1 MGTFSQIDDVK
12 LYFFY
17 FLKEISLTDFNWKK
31 LKMAIWMQVNKFS
44 FFLNFL
50 KKIFDLFCQFFY
62 FF

>member
-31 LKMAIWMQVNKFS
+31 LKMAIWMQVNKLS
-44 FFLNFL
+44 FF
-50 KKIFDLFCQFFY
+50 
-62 FF
+62 